1 MELQP
6 NVTGRKMGSEVPPRA
21 YRIDDFCRSFGVG
34 RTTVYALLKNGTLRS
49 VKIGRRRLI
58 TADSGE
64 ALLSPGAA

>member
-1 MELQP
+1 MELQS
-6 NVTGRKMGSEVPPRA
+6 NVIERRMRGDVTPRA

-58 TADSGE
+58 TAENGE
-64 ALLSPGAA
+64 ALLSPEVG

>member
-1 MELQP
+1 MELQA
-6 NVTGRKMGSEVPPRA
+6 NVTGRKVASDTAPRA

-58 TADSGE
+58 TAESGE
-64 ALLSPGAA
+64 ALIAPECA

>member
-1 MELQP
+1 MELQA
-6 NVTGRKMGSEVPPRA
+6 NVTGRRAAADPTPRA

-58 TADSGE
+58 TAESGE
-64 ALLSPGAA
+64 ALIAPEAV